1 MAQPQTEPCGRPTSD
16 MITSFGHARFKVC
29 AEPPDHAG
37 SLRTLPGEPTMIMC
51 LSRSTAVAAAVLL
64 ICVTA
69 CASSGNTE
77 VTSSRTRV
85 SNPNSSSAVDVTL
98 RNREVAAEQD
108 VNLSVARAQEALP
121 AAYVKLGIKDAA
133 VVSTAGGMRTF
144 GVRNLRLHGSLGGVR
159 LSAYLDCGSAA
170 MYNPA
175 TSYDVNF
182 SATTH
187 VTPREGGATL
197 HTLVT
202 ADARDPMSNTPSVH
216 CSSTGAFERNVAQLV
231 GAAQP

>member
-1 MAQPQTEPCGRPTSD
+1 M
-16 MITSFGHARFKVC
+16 M
-29 AEPPDHAG
+29 
-37 SLRTLPGEPTMIMC
+37 MC
-51 LSRSTAVAAAVLL
+51 PNRSTAATAALLL

-77 VTSSRTRV
+77 VINSRTRV
-85 SNPNSSSAVDVTL
+85 SNTNNSARVVDVDLHDT
-98 RNREVAAEQD
+98 ETAAEQD
-108 VNLSVARAQEALP
+108 VDVSVARALDALP
-121 AAYVKLGIKDAA
+121 VAYAKLGIKDAG
-133 VVSTAGGMRTF
+133 VVSTAGGIRTI

-159 LSAYLDCGSAA
+159 LSAYIACGSGA

-182 SATTH
+182 SAATH

-216 CSSTGAFERNVAQLV
+216 CSSTDAFERRVAQLV

>member
-1 MAQPQTEPCGRPTSD
+1 MMTCS
-16 MITSFGHARFKVC
+16 
-29 AEPPDHAG
+29 
-37 SLRTLPGEPTMIMC
+37 
-51 LSRSTAVAAAVLL
+51 SRSPAATAALLL
-64 ICVTA
+64 ICGTA

-77 VTSSRTRV
+77 VTNSRTRV
-85 SNPNSSSAVDVTL
+85 SNTNSSARIVDVDLHNT
-98 RNREVAAEQD
+98 ETAAEQD
-108 VNLSVARAQEALP
+108 VAVSAARALDALP
-121 AAYVKLGIKDAA
+121 VAYAKLGIKDA
-133 VVSTAGGMRTF
+133 VVSTPGGIRTI

-159 LSAYLDCGSAA
+159 LSAYIDCGSGS

-202 ADARDPMSNTPSVH
+202 ADARDPMSNAPSLH
-216 CSSTGAFERNVAQLV
+216 CSSTGTFERKIAQLV
-231 GAAQP
+231 SAAQP